1 VKLPKILSP
10 PAEAELS
17 KVTKAPATTPKRR
30 RMVSVLHT
38 VVETTRALTPA
49 PVKKVVEAAT
59 AHTETKAGPPVWQ
72 NLPSYWAHMHL
83 SLSQRP
89 QTAMHVHQIT

>member
-1 VKLPKILSP
+1 MCLVENRFSKTKTLFLKYVCDRIYLIL
-10 PAEAELS
+10 L
-17 KVTKAPATTPKRR
+17 RYQ
-30 RMVSVLHT
+30 L
-38 VVETTRALTPA
+38 
-49 PVKKVVEAAT
+49 
-59 AHTETKAGPPVWQ
+59 WQ